1 MTVAGD
7 VYKRQASSRET
18 CIDRMYFDAEG
29 HIVPV
34 RMTRKGVEARP
45 IPAAGKAR

>member
-1 MTVAGD
+1 
-7 VYKRQASSRET
+7 
-18 CIDRMYFDAEG
+18 MYFDAEG

-34 RMTRKGVEARP
+34 RMTREGVEARP